1 MSHARQISNFMEHG
15 TFPTTPRMVLGVAG
29 LKGLGLR
36 VSFID
41 KRCFISW
48 ILRRPAKEIMARQT
62 SQSPIPL
69 QSCEMPILVLVLEE
83 RNWRP

>member
-15 TFPTTPRMVLGVAG
+15 TFPRTLRVVGLAG
-29 LKGLGLR
+29 LKGLGLM
-36 VSFID
+36 VNFID

-48 ILRRPAKEIMARQT
+48 ILRRPAKEIMARRT
-62 SQSPIPL
+62 SEPPIPL